1 MEKQK
6 INQLKSEFFTLDEL
20 IKSSTAKK
28 LKIDNTPNEEVLKN
42 LQYGVD
48 MVLDPLRRI
57 IQKPIII
64 TSGYRCEKL
73 NKAVGG
79 VSNSWHQQ
87 GNAADIHITD
97 EEDARKIF
105 EILKTLPSVDTI
117 LFEHSRTAQWIHVQW
132 NMPRHP
138 DIITTSTSK
147 HHETDNHHTSSF
159 NFLFLQYEQIFAN
172 R

>member
-6 INQLKSEFFTLDEL
+6 TNQLKSDFFTLEEL
-20 IKSSTAKK
+20 TKSSTAKR
-28 LKIDNTPNEEVLKN
+28 LKIDNTPNAEILKN

-73 NKAVGG
+73 NKAIGG

-87 GNAADIHITD
+87 GNAADIHIAD
-97 EEDARKIF
+97 EENAREIF

-117 LFEHSRTAQWIHVQW
+117 LFEHSSNSQWIHVQW
-132 NMPRHP
+132 NMAKTPRH
-138 DIITTSTSK
+138 
-147 HHETDNHHTSSF
+147 HYNF
-159 NFLFLQYEQIFAN
+159 NFKAP
-172 R
+172 